1 MSRPLKS
8 VYVTEVKVT
17 DPDSGTIVT
26 VGIYKD
32 PDSNG
37 LFGVEKLFLEQMGR
51 KVPSPYN
58 ECTILICDE
67 TLRR

>member
-1 MSRPLKS
+1 MSKHLKAA
-8 VYVTEVKVT
+8 YVTEVKVE

-37 LFGVEKLFLEQMGR
+37 LFGAEKRFLEQIWQH
-51 KVPSPYN
+51 VQSPYN
-58 ECTILICDE
+58 EDTLLNCDGI
-67 TLRR
+67 LRR